1 VADKEGNSKM
11 SKPVGPYSPTRR
23 AGGWLIV
30 SGQVG
35 ISPSGLAEGFDAQ
48 LQQALDNLRGLL
60 EGEGASMD
68 DVVKTTVFLTT
79 MDDYAR
85 MNEIYIAA
93 FGDNRPSRSA
103 VAVAQLP
110 IGALVEIEAWAWVG

>member
-1 VADKEGNSKM
+1 M

-35 ISPSGLAEGFDAQ
+35 ISPAGLAEGFDAQ
-48 LQQALDNLRGLL
+48 LQQALDNLGGLL
-60 EGEGASMD
+60 EGEGASMN

-85 MNEIYIAA
+85 MNEIYIEA
-93 FGDNRPSRSA
+93 FGDNRPARSA